1 MGILHK
7 QAQSIIDL
15 LARAIGIAEGYSEK
29 DTLTRLSANVNF
41 GPIKQVVDYNLEEQ
55 WKCGIQNA
63 LDCIKQYLDKAAIL
77 SDDDNSLETVS
88 VKRAVS
94 EF

>member
-41 GPIKQVVDYNLEEQ
+41 KPIKQEVDHNLEEQ
-55 WKCGIQNA
+55 WKCGIQNVVIFA
-63 LDCIKQYLDKAAIL
+63 VRIQRHVYLRLIFHI
-77 SDDDNSLETVS
+77 E
-88 VKRAVS
+88 
-94 EF
+94 